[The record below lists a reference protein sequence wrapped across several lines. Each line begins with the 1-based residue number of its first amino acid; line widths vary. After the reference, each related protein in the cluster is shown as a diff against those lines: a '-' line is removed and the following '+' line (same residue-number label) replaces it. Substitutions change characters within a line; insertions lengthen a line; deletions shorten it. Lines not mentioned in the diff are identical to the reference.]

1 MSECS
6 VYLLFF
12 DVAVV
17 GERGA
22 PHHQALEE
30 NHDEAGERGSKHGF
44 LATRRHV
51 YDYVVI
57 YSLIWIQDTLN
68 YYNSRSQ
75 VAGLKS
81 RDLRRLLTF

>member
-1 MSECS
+1 MFC
-6 VYLLFF
+6 VFVAF

-22 PHHQALEE
+22 PHHQAFEE
-30 NHDEAGERGSKHGF
+30 NHAEAGERGSKHGF
-44 LATRRHV
+44 LATVRHV

-57 YSLIWIQDTLN
+57 YSLICTQDTLN

-75 VAGLKS
+75 VARLKS
-81 RDLRRLLTF
+81 RDLRRLLTHS